1 MDLLKKVKQRMGKF
15 LNIKA
20 FYGIDVQVRFALT
33 TFPTLYIIC

>member
-20 FYGIDVQVRFALT
+20 FYGIAVRVCFALT
-33 TFPTLYIIC
+33 TFCALYII